1 MIKCKF
7 CNHERFEATQ
17 ISSERVVIDGEKQY
31 IDQVSN
37 SYTGD
42 EYTGPFICLNCE
54 ATFPTLEEFSS
65 DYVASDD
72 FTKRQIDEYLNSKG
86 LLCPFCKSD
95 ELDVAESLEADGDA
109 AYSLILCRSCN
120 QTWEEIWKVSS
131 ITKSME

>member
-54 ATFPTLEEFSS
+54 ATFSTLEEFSAG
-65 DYVASDD
+65 YIKPDD
-72 FTKRQIDEYLNSKG
+72 FTDDQIKTYLESQG

-109 AYSLILCRSCN
+109 AYSLILCRQCN
-120 QTWEEIWKVSS
+120 QTWEEIWKLSS
-131 ITKSME
+131 ITKSRE